1 MTTISEQNAKA
12 EKLLSLHSGRE
23 MLVLPNV
30 WNPIGARAIA
40 RLGFPA
46 VATASAAIAESLG
59 YTDGENI
66 RIETM
71 LEILRRITKS
81 VDVPVTADIERG
93 YSESLD
99 ALRETISA
107 VLDTGVVGIN
117 IEDSFIEGGSLR
129 PLAEQCERIAASREV
144 AEIRGIHLVIN
155 ARVDS
160 FVGSTSETW
169 QQSIEDAVH
178 RAESYASA
186 GADCIYPMGPGDSAT
201 LCILRERI
209 RSPLNVLGSPRS
221 EPLTELRRIGIN
233 RVSFGPYIFRSCF
246 AKFVDIASELQALGS
261 YNCLASGRLSPSD
274 ISGYL
279 SAGKEAG

>member
-1 MTTISEQNAKA
+1 MTITNEQKSKA
-12 EKLLSLHSGRE
+12 EEFLSLHSGKE
-23 MLVLPNV
+23 ILILPNV

-66 RIETM
+66 KLETM
-71 LEILRRITKS
+71 LETLRRITKS

-93 YSESLD
+93 YAESLD
-99 ALRETISA
+99 ALRETISE
-107 VLDTGVVGIN
+107 VVDVGVVGIN
-117 IEDSFIEGGSLR
+117 IEDSLLEGGSLR
-129 PLAEQCERIAASREV
+129 PLAEQCERIAALREV
-144 AEIRGIHLVIN
+144 AETRGIHLVIN

-160 FVGSTSETW
+160 FVGSTSKTL
-169 QQSIEDAVH
+169 QDSIEDAVR
-178 RAESYASA
+178 RAESYIAA

-209 RSPLNVLGSPRS
+209 RSPLNVLANPRS
-221 EPLTELRRIGIN
+221 ESLTELRRIGIN

-246 AKFVDIASELQALGS
+246 AKFVDIVRELRGLGS
-261 YNCLASGRLSPSD
+261 YDCRARGRLSPSD
-274 ISGYL
+274 VSGYL
-279 SAGKEAG
+279 AVGREI